1 MKKKFYTLLIL
12 STLFFVANAQEDYI
26 DVSKTQTLR
35 LDPRSTRGLTVS
47 QLFDEVKF
55 VPLETTPESLFGR
68 ISRLE
73 VANNCYIISDQD
85 TYCILLFNL
94 DGSFKTKIKLEKK
107 PFNFEYRLIDEPLE
121 TKIFVQN
128 GLTELTYDLNGKLL
142 KKEDIKQNEFK
153 RPSYY
158 LKPEGIEVNLEYIL
172 DDKVYEIAALKDG
185 KVIYKVFQHERDYI
199 SKQPDLRTRST
210 YPNMPNELFFTRP
223 FEYNIYRIS
232 PKGIKLDYKLIFPSE
247 FSLAEGFTTVYDNY
261 IKRSDFKN
269 KNRKIFYG
277 LSNPIKSGNY
287 LFFGAKGFVSTRGE
301 KRDFVYNFKTNS
313 LIALV
318 DIEPDA
324 LSYYLPVTSIALN
337 PDFSMSGG
345 FSLFKNN
352 YMYTSFSSLDM
363 KALKDQNPNK
373 NVKYNSA
380 LAKYFENYKSSNNP
394 VLVVLK
400 PKKD

>member
-1 MKKKFYTLLIL
+1 MKKTLYTLLIL
-12 STLFFVANAQEDYI
+12 STLFFVANAQEDHI

-35 LDPRSTRGLTVS
+35 LDPRSTRGIAVS

-55 VPLETTPESLFGR
+55 VPLETTPESLFGY

-73 VANNCYIISDQD
+73 VTKDSYIISDQD
-85 TYCILLFNL
+85 THCILLFNL
-94 DGSFKTKIKLEKK
+94 NGRFKTKIKLEKK
-107 PFNFEYRLIDEPLE
+107 PFNFDYRLIGEPLE

-142 KKEDIKQNEFK
+142 KKEDIKQTEFK
-153 RPSYY
+153 KASYY
-158 LKPEGIEVNLEYIL
+158 LKPEGIEVKFEYIS
-172 DDKVYEIAALKDG
+172 DDRVYEIAMLKDG
-185 KVIYKVFQHERDYI
+185 KVIYKGFPHAKDFFL
-199 SKQPDLRTRST
+199 KNGDLRPNLT
-210 YPNMPNELFFTRP
+210 YANMPNELFFTKP
-223 FEYNIYRIS
+223 YEYNIYRIS
-232 PKGIKLDYKLIFPSE
+232 PKGTVLDYKLVFPSE
-247 FSLAEGFTTVYDNY
+247 YSIPLDFIADYDDQ
-261 IKRSDFKN
+261 IKRLNFRG

-277 LSNPIKSGNY
+277 LRNPIRSGNN
-287 LFFGAKGFVSTRGE
+287 LFFSTIGLVSTRGE
-301 KRDFVYNFKTNS
+301 KRDFVYNLKLNS

-337 PDFSMSGG
+337 QEFSSSGG
-345 FSLFKNN
+345 FNLFKNN

-363 KALKDQNPNK
+363 KVLKDQNPNK
-373 NVKYNSA
+373 NVKYDSA

>member
-1 MKKKFYTLLIL
+1 MKKKLYTLLIL
-12 STLFFVANAQEDYI
+12 SKLFFIANAQEDHI

-35 LDPRSTRGLTVS
+35 LDPRSTRGITVS

-55 VPLETTPESLFGR
+55 VPLETTPESLFGY

-73 VANNCYIISDQD
+73 VTKDSYIISDQD
-85 TYCILLFNL
+85 THCILLFNL
-94 DGSFKTKIKLEKK
+94 NGRFKTKIKLEKK
-107 PFNFEYRLIDEPLE
+107 PFNFDYRLIDEPLE

-142 KKEDIKQNEFK
+142 KKEDIKQTEFK
-153 RPSYY
+153 KASYY
-158 LKPEGIEVNLEYIL
+158 LKPEGIEVKFEYIS
-172 DDKVYEIAALKDG
+172 DDRIYEIAMLKDG
-185 KVIYKVFQHERDYI
+185 KVIYKAFPHAKDYFL
-199 SKQPDLRTRST
+199 KQGDLKARLRYANT
-210 YPNMPNELFFTRP
+210 PNELLFTRP
-223 FEYNIYRIS
+223 YEYNIYRIS
-232 PKGIKLDYKLIFPSE
+232 PMGLKLDYKLVFPNEYSIPTN
-247 FSLAEGFTTVYDNY
+247 FIANY
-261 IKRSDFKN
+261 NDMIKRLDFRN
-269 KNRKIFYG
+269 KYRKIFLG
-277 LSNPIKSGNY
+277 LSNPIKYGNY
-287 LFFGAKGFVSTRGE
+287 LFFSTEGLVSTRGE
-301 KRDFVYNFKTNS
+301 KRDFVYNLKLNS

-345 FSLFKNN
+345 FRLFKNN
-352 YMYTSFSSLDM
+352 YLYTSFSSLEM

-380 LAKYFENYKSSNNP
+380 LTKYFENYKSSNNP

>member
-1 MKKKFYTLLIL
+1 MKKTIYTLLIL
-12 STLFFVANAQEDYI
+12 STIFSVANAQEDHI
-26 DVSKTQTLR
+26 DVSRTQTLR
-35 LDPRSTRGLTVS
+35 LDPMSTRGISVS

-55 VPLETTPESLFGR
+55 VPLETTPESLFGD

-73 VANNCYIISDQD
+73 VANNYYIISDQD
-85 TYCILLFNL
+85 THCILLFNL

-107 PFNFEYRLIDEPLE
+107 PFNFEYRLIDEPLD

-142 KKEDIKQNEFK
+142 KKEEIKQNEFK
-153 RPSYY
+153 KVSYY
-158 LKPEGIEVNLEYIL
+158 LKPEGIEVKIEYIS
-172 DDKVYEIAALKDG
+172 DDRVYEIAMLKYG
-185 KVIYKVFQHERDYI
+185 KVIYRAFPHEKDYFL
-199 SKQPDLRTRST
+199 KNGDLRTILKYADT
-210 YPNMPNELFFTRP
+210 PNELLFTRP
-223 FEYNIYRIS
+223 YEYNIYRIS
-232 PKGIKLDYKLIFPSE
+232 PKGFKLDYKLLFPSE
-247 FSLAEGFTTVYDNY
+247 YSIPVDFTANY
-261 IKRSDFKN
+261 NDMIKRLDFKN

-277 LSNPIKSGNY
+277 LRNPVISGNY
-287 LFFGAKGFVSTRGE
+287 LFFNTIGLVSTRGE
-301 KRDFVYNFKTNS
+301 KRDFVYNLKLNS

-337 PDFSMSGG
+337 PFFSMNGG
-345 FSLFKNN
+345 FHLFKNS
-352 YMYTSFSSLDM
+352 YLYTSFSSLEM

-373 NVKYNSA
+373 NVKYDSA
-380 LAKYFENYKSSNNP
+380 LTKYFENYNSANNR